1 MGLSRQPQAA
11 VVGFAV
17 TDEFEFVFD
26 TLKDTRKARNLRHT
40 GHAALVVGTGEN
52 GDERTAQI
60 EGLADEPGGEELER
74 LQRAYFEV
82 FPDGRMRLAW
92 PGLIHVRVTAQWI
105 RYSDFSTNPPR
116 IVEFSSEDLRS

>member
-1 MGLSRQPQAA
+1 MTRTPQAA

-60 EGLADEPGGEELER
+60 EGLADEPSGEELVR
-74 LQRAYFEV
+74 LQHAYYAV
-82 FPDGRMRLAW
+82 FPDGHLRLAW
-92 PGLIHVRVTAQWI
+92 PGLIYIRVTAQWI
-105 RYSDFSTNPPR
+105 RYSDFSKDPPQ
-116 IVEFSSEDLRS
+116 IVEFTAKDLCG